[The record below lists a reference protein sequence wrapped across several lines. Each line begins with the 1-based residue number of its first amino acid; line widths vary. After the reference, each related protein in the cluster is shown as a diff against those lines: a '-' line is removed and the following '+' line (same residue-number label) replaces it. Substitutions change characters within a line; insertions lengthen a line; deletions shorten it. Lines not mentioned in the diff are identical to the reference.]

1 MEAVPVDLDVTPE
14 GHVGGCDEAAIIPVS
29 VLVLAPLQEFALHY
43 PRVLLGGLIYGYGVV
58 CEEEGHDESAV
69 HILWHLG
76 VEPCY
81 VSQNSLVIVDVFEEV
96 SLRLLGEEA
105 EDVAEGVDL
114 ISEAVVGR
122 DLSRGGVTGLRVL
135 DLTQWEV
142 TSQLRLKEVLS
153 ELVDTLNVEVSTERL
168 NGRARVDL
176 IVCQVIIA
184 HEDETRLSDCERVG
198 DLPALEK
205 LGKVVTA
212 IIGGVHFSNLY
223 GIIRQVVVH
232 DEGEVVP
239 ASVEAEDL
247 AVVVQE
253 LLL

>member
-1 MEAVPVDLDVTPE
+1 VEAVPIDLDVAPE
-14 GHVGGCDEAAIIPVS
+14 GHVGGSDEAAIVPVS
-29 VLVLAPLQEFALHY
+29 VLVLAPLQELALHY
-43 PRVLLGGLIYGYGVV
+43 PRVLLRGLIYGYGVV

-81 VSQNSLVIVDVFEEV
+81 VSQDSLVIVDVFEEV
-96 SLRLLGEEA
+96 SLGLLGEEA

-114 ISEAVVGR
+114 ISETIVGR

-153 ELVDTLNVEVSTERL
+153 ELVDTLNIEVSTERL
-168 NGRARVDL
+168 NGCARVDL

-184 HEDETRLSDCERVG
+184 HEYKTRLSDCERVR
-198 DLPALEK
+198 DLPTLEK